1 MGEDNKTVLYSHRH
15 ILTNIMSSLISCYV
29 NKVRENL
36 KIKDANVGKKKKK
49 RGVKN
54 VQIITTK

>member
-1 MGEDNKTVLYSHRH
+1 
-15 ILTNIMSSLISCYV
+15 MSSLISCYV

-49 RGVKN
+49 KRCKECADYHNKMKAAFENRQWKN
-54 VQIITTK
+54 YELVSML